1 MAGKQPSVE
10 DLFDRFD
17 KEVDKL
23 FYEILLVKVIE
34 KLGQPSIAEIRLEV
48 AKFAAGKYVRS
59 EASDKQVI
67 GRMDKTFGLL
77 DCVGG
82 SGIERRF
89 RLNVKGE
96 LLLSRC
102 QQEVIEP
109 MMELLA
115 TGS

>member
-1 MAGKQPSVE
+1 MAGKQPTVE

-17 KEVDKL
+17 NEVDKL
-23 FYEILLVKVIE
+23 FYEILLVKIIE
-34 KLGQPSIAEIRLEV
+34 KLGQPSIAEVRREV
-48 AKFAAGKYVRS
+48 AKLASGKYVHS

-89 RLNVKGE
+89 RLNAKGD
-96 LLLSRC
+96 LLLNRC

-109 MMELLA
+109 MLQLLA
-115 TGS
+115 TGR